1 VVQVGDAKNMA
12 RTLLLTLQFAEL
24 KIPLVLDLNM
34 ADEARQR
41 GVTISWERLSEMLG
55 VEVVPTVA
63 TRGTGVDALRGS
75 LGSARIPALT
85 TDYGEALE
93 EAIREVEGLLPEERS
108 GKRGLAVMLL
118 TGDPDLEASLSL
130 SAAAREQIRLARER
144 AQSLLGRPV
153 AQVVTQKR
161 WEAVDAALAEV
172 YRKDANYRPSIAER
186 VGRWAVHPV
195 AGWPILV
202 LVLYLVYKFV
212 GEFGAGTLVN
222 LFEGTLLGQW
232 VIPALASGFDALV
245 PVPLAHD
252 FMFGDFGLVTMGLGY
267 GFGIVLP
274 IVSTFFLAFG
284 LLEDSGYLPRLAVMV
299 NRAFKVIGL
308 NGKAVLPLVL
318 GLGCV
323 TMATMT
329 TRILS
334 TRKERLIATILL
346 ALSIPCSA
354 QLGVILGM
362 VGWLTPG
369 AVFVWVAV
377 VVGVMLAIGWLASKA
392 IPGERSDL
400 ILEMPPLRPPQLDNI
415 ATKTVARVEWYL
427 KEVIPLF
434 VLATG
439 LLFVLSK
446 TGLLSSIEQV
456 ASPLVSGWL
465 GLPPET
471 TGIFLVGF
479 LRRDYGAAGLF
490 ALAMQGLLTP
500 HQVLVS
506 LVVITLFVP
515 CVATVMMIVKEQGGR
530 KALAI
535 VGFVFPFAFLVGGLV
550 HRLAGG

>member
-1 VVQVGDAKNMA
+1 M
-12 RTLLLTLQFAEL
+12 
-24 KIPLVLDLNM
+24 
-34 ADEARQR
+34 
-41 GVTISWERLSEMLG
+41 
-55 VEVVPTVA
+55 
-63 TRGTGVDALRGS
+63 
-75 LGSARIPALT
+75 
-85 TDYGEALE
+85 
-93 EAIREVEGLLPEERS
+93 
-108 GKRGLAVMLL
+108 
-118 TGDPDLEASLSL
+118 
-130 SAAAREQIRLARER
+130 
-144 AQSLLGRPV
+144 
-153 AQVVTQKR
+153 
-161 WEAVDAALAEV
+161 
-172 YRKDANYRPSIAER
+172 
-186 VGRWAVHPV
+186 
-195 AGWPILV
+195 
-202 LVLYLVYKFV
+202 

-222 LFEGTLLGQW
+222 LIERTVLGQW
-232 VIPALASGFDALV
+232 VIPTLASGFDALV
-245 PVPLAHD
+245 PVQFAHD
-252 FMFGDFGLVTMGLGY
+252 LLFGDFGVVTMGLGY

-299 NRAFKVIGL
+299 NRAFKTIGL

-334 TRKERLIATILL
+334 TRKERLIATLLL

-354 QLGVILGM
+354 QLGVILAM

-369 AVFVWVAV
+369 AVLVWAGV
-377 VVGVMLAIGWLASKA
+377 VLGVMLLVGWLASKA

-400 ILEMPPLRPPQLDNI
+400 ILEMPPLRLPQIDNI
-415 ATKTVARVEWYL
+415 VMKTVARVEWYL

-446 TGLLSSIEQV
+446 TGLLGSIEHL

-490 ALAMQGLLTP
+490 SLALRGLLTP

-515 CVATVMMIVKEQGGR
+515 CIATVMMIVKEQGGR

-550 HRLAGG
+550 HRLVGG